1 LIYALKKIFKIY
13 IHIDNVI
20 IPKLINNMI
29 KIINSKDFLK
39 NPNKSINFYYQNGYL
54 IIKKVFTK
62 LDYKFLL
69 DTIYYN
75 ANKFSKS
82 KKNKISNDY
91 NQTLSIIN
99 SELTKL
105 RKNDK
110 SYFSKLYDSL
120 QHTAALYKLC
130 SSSKVIN
137 IVEKLLNTDKEIIGA
152 TAIQLRLDS
161 PLDSRNKLNWH
172 QDSAFFR
179 QNNNGNN
186 AMSTWIPLQ
195 KTSFDTGPL
204 EFLEKSHKL
213 GNLKFKHKNVEKY
226 ETVQKQVSDKIIKKF
241 DLKQFELDIGDVI
254 FLNFDTIHRSGLNK
268 SNIFRMVAIC
278 RYHKMLLNDF
288 NAGLNIFKYNKD
300 YLNKLVKNGF

>member
-1 LIYALKKIFKIY
+1 
-13 IHIDNVI
+13 
-20 IPKLINNMI
+20 MT
-29 KIINSKDFLK
+29 KIINSKDFFK
-39 NPNKSINFYYQNGYL
+39 NPKKSVSFYNQNGYL
-54 IIKKVFTK
+54 IIKKIFTK

-69 DTIYYN
+69 DTISYN
-75 ANKFSKS
+75 ASKFLK
-82 KKNKISNDY
+82 KKNKKSNNY

-99 SELTKL
+99 KELTKL
-105 RKNDK
+105 REKER
-110 SYFSKLYDSL
+110 SHFSNLYDSL
-120 QHTAALYKLC
+120 QHTAALYKLT
-130 SSSKVIN
+130 SSSKVLN
-137 IVEKLLNTDKEIIGA
+137 IVEKILNTKKEILGA

-161 PLDSRNKLNWH
+161 PIDSRNKLTWH

-186 AMSTWIPLQ
+186 AMSIWMPLQ

-213 GNLKFKHKNVEKY
+213 GSLKFKHKNVKKF
-226 ETVQKQVSDKIIKKF
+226 ETVQKEVSDKIIKKF
-241 DLKQFELDIGDVI
+241 DLKQFEIDVGDAI

-268 SNIFRMVAIC
+268 SNIFRIVAIC

-288 NAGLNIFKYNKD
+288 NAGLNIFKYNKG